1 MWQTLETRCNR
12 QDWREK
18 LVLSSRMALCI
29 LTRRKI
35 NVIRFKSQIKKL
47 KKLKEKRKTKG
58 KERRNGTK
66 KEDNSFFTTDLREK
80 E

>member
-1 MWQTLETRCNR
+1 M
-12 QDWREK
+12 
-18 LVLSSRMALCI
+18 LSSRMALCI

-35 NVIRFKSQIKKL
+35 NVIRFKSQIKKKL

-58 KERRNGTK
+58 KERKDGTK